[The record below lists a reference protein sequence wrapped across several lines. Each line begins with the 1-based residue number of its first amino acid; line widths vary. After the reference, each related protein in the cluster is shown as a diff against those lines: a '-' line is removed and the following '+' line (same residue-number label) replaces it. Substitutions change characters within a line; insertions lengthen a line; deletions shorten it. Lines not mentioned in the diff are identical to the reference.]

1 MEVVPEEAISMIKKA
16 KRNYGVSHDIAII
29 SKLNIRRL
37 FLPQAVHTALGKN
50 KGTLMMLLHVLHS
63 LTSIREV
70 LKGLRLP
77 VSCSTR
83 RPVSSH
89 PPTARNIC
97 CRFCR
102 SQRQILEESW
112 VFTTWCKWEFSFS
125 WFVNTAATHKP
136 ILFTL
141 RWSLT
146 LPFPTNIYNLFG
158 TWCFKNKNSFVIM
171 VLLCI

>member
-1 MEVVPEEAISMIKKA
+1 MRHCHHQQAEHKEIFSAPSCSSSTGEEQRDINDTVARTAQPDQHQRSVEEPEATS
-16 KRNYGVSHDIAII
+16 
-29 SKLNIRRL
+29 L
-37 FLPQAVHTALGKN
+37 
-50 KGTLMMLLHVLHS
+50 LLHQAPCLQ
-63 LTSIREV
+63 
-70 LKGLRLP
+70 
-77 VSCSTR
+77 
-83 RPVSSH
+83 

-97 CRFCR
+97 CTFCR

-136 ILFTL
+136 IFFTR

-146 LPFPTNIYNLFG
+146 LPCPTNIYNLFG